1 MKKFG
6 DGCDEIYL
14 FLACS
19 TTGEKHKN
27 ENKGSQYNF
36 NVEKSNVSL
45 KSNFLFKKWC
55 HWKKE
60 KKAFVIALL
69 LTKTCWSQLGAFPL
83 ISLIWMGSLM
93 N

>member
-45 KSNFLFKKWC
+45 KSNFLFKK
-55 HWKKE
+55 
-60 KKAFVIALL
+60 
-69 LTKTCWSQLGAFPL
+69 
-83 ISLIWMGSLM
+83 
-93 N
+93 